1 MGGTE
6 RKNAVSVPLPPYRAV
21 LDVRRGALSEQNNRM
36 QGGSGQRSIYTGFDT
51 PHDIVKERT
60 LAVVPC
66 VGTYSMCKSSRPV
79 GHARMRGDEDSVPS
93 TAASRRV
100 VLERRRQ

>member
-1 MGGTE
+1 M
-6 RKNAVSVPLPPYRAV
+6 RSAYLHPPHRAV
-21 LDVRRGALSEQNNRM
+21 MDVRRGALSEQNNRT
-36 QGGSGQRSIYTGFDT
+36 QGGSRQRSIYTGFDT

-60 LAVVPC
+60 VAVVPC

-93 TAASRRV
+93 STAASRRV
-100 VLERRRQ
+100 VSRT